1 MSHLLEVR
9 DLSVS
14 FAGPVLAV
22 SGLSFSVAADEVLA
36 VVGESG
42 CGKTLTGLSILG
54 LEPRGATVGGSVL
67 FRDCDLRAA
76 GQRRL
81 REVRGAE
88 IAMIF
93 AEPMTALNPSLTV
106 GYQMTEVL
114 RRHLD
119 LRGQAAKKR
128 AAELFDLVRMPSP
141 ERQLHAYP
149 HQLSGG
155 MRQRVM
161 IAMAVACSP
170 ALLIADEPTTSLDVS
185 VQAQIIDLLGDLR
198 ERLHMSILL
207 ISHNLG
213 LVSRLADRVLVMY
226 AGHKVEEASASALF
240 EDPLHPYTSGL
251 LAAIPRPGTDRD
263 TSRLTAIEGQVPLLR
278 AAPSECVFSPR
289 CPHVR
294 AECREGQPALR
305 GVENS
310 GHAAACVLAAAS

>member
-1 MSHLLEVR
+1 MSPLLEVR

-36 VVGESG
+36 IVGESG

-54 LEPRGATVGGSVL
+54 LEPHGATVRGSVL
-67 FRDCDLRAA
+67 FRDSDLRVA
-76 GQRRL
+76 GPRRL

-106 GYQMTEVL
+106 GYQMTEIL

-119 LRGQAAKKR
+119 LRGRAAKER

-141 ERQLHAYP
+141 ARQLHAYP

-185 VQAQIIDLLGDLR
+185 VQAQIIDLLADLR

-226 AGHKVEEASASALF
+226 AGHKVEEAGAAALF
-240 EDPLHPYTSGL
+240 DEPLHPYTSGL
-251 LAAIPRPGTDRD
+251 LAAVPRPRTDRD
-263 TSRLTAIEGQVPLLR
+263 TSRLTAIGGQVPLLH
-278 AAPSECVFSPR
+278 ATPSECVFSPR
-289 CPHVR
+289 CPHAR
-294 AECREGQPALR
+294 SECRAGQPALR
-305 GVENS
+305 AVRDHS
-310 GHAAACVLAAAS
+310 VACVLAAAP